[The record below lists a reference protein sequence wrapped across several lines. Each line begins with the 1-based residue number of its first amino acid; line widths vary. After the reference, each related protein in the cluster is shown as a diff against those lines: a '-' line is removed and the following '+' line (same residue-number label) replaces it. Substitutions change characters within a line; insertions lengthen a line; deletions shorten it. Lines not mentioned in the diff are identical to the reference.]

1 MASSGKGRLSG
12 FKARVPRRI
21 ESSGNC
27 ALLAF
32 DGGLYDVDFKTVP
45 PDLFLEFSTCSTPE
59 SALQFA
65 RTWGALGAI
74 QPVPKPDRHEL
85 RWAAGV
91 EPLADW
97 LKQANWMRITVGVW
111 EALQA
116 VRRDDGDT
124 VHLEDMIRWPSR
136 DSVEVREGD
145 SWRHLWSE
153 GSSVAALTGTEVSFE
168 YGDLVGPARHY
179 LEDMISRGVQEGTV
193 AVLDW
198 PPGRGRPKIGVR
210 PANLLGALWLQ
221 FAEAVTGEKEAGT
234 CAICGRQFL
243 VPPRGR
249 GKGARY
255 CSRRCKWRGSP
266 SYARRQAAKAN
277 RTAEEGGTRP
287 SEEV

>member
-1 MASSGKGRLSG
+1 MATSGKGRLSE
-12 FKARVPRRI
+12 FKTRVPRRI
-21 ESSGNC
+21 ESSGDG

-32 DGGLYDVDFKTVP
+32 DGGVYDADFETVP
-45 PDLFLEFSTCSTPE
+45 PDLFLEFSRCSSPS
-59 SALQFA
+59 SALEFA
-65 RTWGALGAI
+65 RTWGALTGAG
-74 QPVPKPDRHEL
+74 PTPKPYWSEL

-91 EPLADW
+91 ERLGDW
-97 LKQANWMRITVGVW
+97 LDQANWMRSTVGVW
-111 EALQA
+111 DALQA

-124 VHLEDMIRWPSR
+124 IHLEDIIRWPSR
-136 DSVEVREGD
+136 DSVEVREGE

-168 YGDLVGPARHY
+168 YGDMVGPARHY

-255 CSRRCKWRGSP
+255 CSRPCKWKGSP
-266 SYARRQAAKAN
+266 SYARRQAAKAT
-277 RTAEEGGTRP
+277 RMAEEGGTSP
-287 SEEV
+287 SVEA